1 MNSIP
6 TPTESMALAMPWT
19 RWTEQQWR
27 GGLYS
32 AFASARGNSHAVNE
46 DCCLHSPSADAPVCC
61 VVADGVGG
69 GAHGEVASHALAQ
82 HCASAPPAVYRKPAR
97 LAEWLKQGDK
107 VVSAAI
113 ARRGNQ
119 RGASTLVAAWFLSP
133 SKIHLSNI
141 GDCRAYRLRPRWF
154 GKGWRIEQLTQDQ
167 TYTNLNRNPPPG
179 GSPHDPACMAGV
191 GAVGEPPVLRV
202 KLAERECLLLCS
214 DGLHKFVEDADLA
227 HLVGSGLH
235 EGMGLKALCQNL
247 VETAQRNGSYDDI
260 SALLVQRRPWFGAA
274 SGYWL
279 ALMVAWVWIV
289 CFFGLIL

>member
-46 DCCLHSPSADAPVCC
+46 DCCLHSPSADAPVGC

-69 GAHGEVASHALAQ
+69 GAHGEVASHAWAQ
-82 HCASAPPAVYRKPAR
+82 HCASAPPEVYRNPAR

-119 RGASTLVAAWFLSP
+119 RGASTLVAAWSLSP
-133 SKIHLSNI
+133 SKIHLRNI

-167 TYTNLNRNPPPG
+167 TYANLNRNPPP
-179 GSPHDPACMAGV
+179 
-191 GAVGEPPVLRV
+191 
-202 KLAERECLLLCS
+202 
-214 DGLHKFVEDADLA
+214 
-227 HLVGSGLH
+227 
-235 EGMGLKALCQNL
+235 
-247 VETAQRNGSYDDI
+247 
-260 SALLVQRRPWFGAA
+260 AA
-274 SGYWL
+274 P
-279 ALMVAWVWIV
+279 
-289 CFFGLIL
+289 